1 MFLLQT
7 KIVKIHSNLRWNNS
21 SNNNNNNNNNNHK
34 ATTTTKTTRTTKVQ
48 LTKQCFTTGSLWF
61 FPLFSFL
68 VVLTSVGACLSV
80 LATTSGR
87 RDGMLE
93 KKQRRESSRAA
104 NGNGR
109 GRGFVE
115 RLWWAI
121 REHKPCSILRE
132 SYLAGYYHFKGNKP
146 F

>member
-21 SNNNNNNNNNNHK
+21 NNNNNNNNNHNHNHNDNDNDNNENDQDNK
-34 ATTTTKTTRTTKVQ
+34 SSAYKTMVYHRMSMIFPF
-48 LTKQCFTTGSLWF
+48 CFPFSWF
-61 FPLFSFL
+61 LR
-68 VVLTSVGACLSV
+68 VWGACLSV
-80 LATTSGR
+80 FATTSGR

-121 REHKPCSILRE
+121 IEHKPCSI
-132 SYLAGYYHFKGNKP
+132 
-146 F
+146 